1 MFSRLEFLIA
11 IRYLKSKRKEG
22 FISIIAIFSF
32 IGIMIGVATLI
43 IVMSVMNGFRYELIE
58 RILGINS
65 HLTVY
70 SKEHKIANYQ
80 EIVDKIKKID
90 GVTYANPIIE
100 AQAMISSKNKNSGG
114 LIRGIS
120 VDDLKNKKL
129 ITENITAGD
138 LNKINQKNSVIIGSI
153 LAQNLG
159 LKINDPIK
167 IISGETNET
176 IIGSIP
182 RIKTYMVAGIFDS
195 GMYEYDS
202 TTIFMNFEMAQIH
215 FRYANSAS
223 AIEIFTKNS
232 HDFSNNFEDNF
243 ENVKL
248 QIYKSFI
255 DNDGLYF
262 NDWQQA
268 NSSFIEALKVES
280 TVMFFILTLII
291 LVAVFNII
299 SSMIMLVNDKNKNI
313 ALLRTLGMSKNAILR
328 IFLICGSMIGFLGT
342 IFGLIIG
349 IIFSANINNIK
360 LFLESATDTTLF
372 NPAIYFLST
381 LPSRI
386 LIGDVILITSMSFT
400 LSFLAT
406 LYPAYKAS
414 KSKPAE
420 ILRYA

>member
-80 EIVDKIKKID
+80 EIVDKIKKIN

-167 IISGETNET
+167 IISAETNET

-248 QIYKSFI
+248 EIYKSLI
-255 DNDGLYF
+255 DNSGLYF

>member
-167 IISGETNET
+167 IISAETNET

-248 QIYKSFI
+248 QIYKSLI
-255 DNDGLYF
+255 DNSGLYF

>member
-90 GVTYANPIIE
+90 GVTYANPIVE

-167 IISGETNET
+167 IISAETNET

-248 QIYKSFI
+248 EIYKSLI
-255 DNDGLYF
+255 DNEGLYF